1 MFHSTLFKYLAFKA
15 EKWTS
20 VLCMKITVCIDVGV
34 LYIHG
39 TDNTVFVYAEVLNS
53 QEVAL
58 MIASKGFKG
67 N

>member
-1 MFHSTLFKYLAFKA
+1 MD
-15 EKWTS
+15 S

-34 LYIHG
+34 LYIYG
-39 TDNTVFVYAEVLNS
+39 TDNTVCVYAEVLNS